1 MSDVDTDRVRA
12 ELEAKRAEICALL
25 DETQEDVAPVALD
38 QTQQGRLSRMDAM
51 QRQEMAQAA
60 RRRRKL
66 ELERIDA
73 ALARI
78 DAGTYGECV
87 RCGEEIPAE
96 RLALDPTAP
105 LCRDCAGT

>member
-1 MSDVDTDRVRA
+1 
-12 ELEAKRAEICALL
+12 
-25 DETQEDVAPVALD
+25 
-38 QTQQGRLSRMDAM
+38 MDAM

-78 DAGTYGECV
+78 DAGTYGACV
-87 RCGEEIPAE
+87 RCGEEIAPA
-96 RLALDPTAP
+96 RLALDPTVP
-105 LCRDCAGT
+105 LCRDCAGG

>member
-1 MSDVDTDRVRA
+1 MSDVDPDQIRA
-12 ELEAKRAEICALL
+12 ELAAKRGEICALL
-25 DETQEDVAPVALD
+25 AETQEDAAPVALD

-73 ALARI
+73 ALSRL
-78 DAGTYGECV
+78 DAGTFGECV
-87 RCGEEIPAE
+87 RCGEEIAPE
-96 RLALDPTAP
+96 RLAFDPTAP
-105 LCRDCAGT
+105 LCRACAGG

>member
-1 MSDVDTDRVRA
+1 MSDVDPDQIRA
-12 ELEAKRAEICALL
+12 ELAAKRAEICALL
-25 DETQEDVAPVALD
+25 AETQEDAAPVALD

-73 ALARI
+73 ALSRL
-78 DAGTYGECV
+78 DAGTFGECV
-87 RCGEEIPAE
+87 RCGEEIAPE
-96 RLALDPTAP
+96 RLAFDPTAP
-105 LCRDCAGT
+105 LCRACAGG

>member
-1 MSDVDTDRVRA
+1 MSDVDTDKVRA
-12 ELEAKRAEICALL
+12 DLEAKRAEICALL
-25 DETQEDVAPVALD
+25 DETQEDAAPVALD

-66 ELERIDA
+66 ELDRIDA

-87 RCGEEIPAE
+87 RCGEEISAE

-105 LCRDCAGT
+105 SCRDCAAG